1 MNKLENK
8 LKNKFKKIFEYL
20 KKKGLI
26 EEYPKR
32 RKLRLPRKLKK
43 KYKKER
49 KIFILLKISNESEV
63 IWI

>member
-1 MNKLENK
+1 MNK
-8 LKNKFKKIFEYL
+8 LKNKLKKFFKDI

-49 KIFILLKISNESEV
+49 KIFISLI
-63 IWI
+63 I